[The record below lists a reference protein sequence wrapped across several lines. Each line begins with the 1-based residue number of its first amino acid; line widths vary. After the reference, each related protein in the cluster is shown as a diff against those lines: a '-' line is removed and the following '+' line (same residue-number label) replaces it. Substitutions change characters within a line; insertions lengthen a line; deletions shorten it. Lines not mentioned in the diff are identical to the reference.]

1 LRRAASDHDPTHKA
15 SADEHSHEHGDG
27 CGHDH
32 AMFDTPVSART
43 LEAELDTFLGTYLK
57 DPKSII
63 WFKAL
68 TATFVICCAPVR
80 RSPLWDLP

>member
-1 LRRAASDHDPTHKA
+1 
-15 SADEHSHEHGDG
+15 
-27 CGHDH
+27 
-32 AMFDTPVSART
+32 MFDTPVSARN